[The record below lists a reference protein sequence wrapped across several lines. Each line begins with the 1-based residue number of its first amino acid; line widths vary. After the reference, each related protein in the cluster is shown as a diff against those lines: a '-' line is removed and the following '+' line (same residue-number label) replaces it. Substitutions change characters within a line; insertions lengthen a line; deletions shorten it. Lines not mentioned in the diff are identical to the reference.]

1 MSRPD
6 YKSFES
12 NDLHMSNLSS
22 DEAEVVT
29 LLATDAKDV
38 TESTAR
44 GNRKRFISIV
54 SVVLAIVG
62 VSLLVSFSNGPTQ
75 KGTSAKV
82 VADMHTFESI
92 SAGRKQYIIKPTKIP
107 VVTTP
112 TSIAFRINKPSRK
125 KFDQT
130 R

>member
-1 MSRPD
+1 
-6 YKSFES
+6 
-12 NDLHMSNLSS
+12 MSNLSS

-112 TSIAFRINKPSRK
+112 TSIAFRINKPSPN
-125 KFDQT
+125 
-130 R
+130 

>member
-112 TSIAFRINKPSRK
+112 TSIAFRFNKPSRK
-125 KFDQT
+125 KIDQT